1 MNVFL
6 ITESRPLK
14 HVAREKW
21 GTHYAST
28 KITMAISVTSFTE
41 DWFDLLFGVHYHNL
55 FLCTEIF
62 LQSSYVS
69 TFYYWNHN
77 QNMVHN
83 IEYKRFWCGNHE
95 LLKKDKREFSTD
107 VTDIW
112 NKIPDPEISYT
123 ISSKTN
129 QHFSNCYQGSE
140 NLINLSHLFQVTLNF
155 TWMNKYSL
163 KM

>member
-1 MNVFL
+1 
-6 ITESRPLK
+6 
-14 HVAREKW
+14 
-21 GTHYAST
+21 
-28 KITMAISVTSFTE
+28 
-41 DWFDLLFGVHYHNL
+41 
-55 FLCTEIF
+55 
-62 LQSSYVS
+62 
-69 TFYYWNHN
+69 
-77 QNMVHN
+77 MVHN

-107 VTDIW
+107 VTDIC
-112 NKIPDPEISYT
+112 NKIPDPEISYA

-129 QHFSNCYQGSE
+129 QHIGNCYQGSE